1 MHSEVL
7 TNVSLLIHTGPDGEK
22 AWPKKY
28 PFCAGVFQSPIDFY
42 EDILQ
47 YDSNLLPLEFIG
59 YKVPS
64 TDQFTLINNGH
75 SGKGA
80 HGLQGM
86 VKERV
91 PGTQCF
97 FYFMGGLQ

>member
-1 MHSEVL
+1 MLTASEGL

-28 PFCAGVFQSPIDFY
+28 PFCGGVFQSPIDFHKA
-42 EDILQ
+42 ILQ

-59 YKVPS
+59 YNVPS

-80 HGLQGM
+80 HRQQGM
-86 VKERV
+86 VKERAAG
-91 PGTQCF
+91 PHWFCF
-97 FYFMGGLQ
+97 FTS

>member
-1 MHSEVL
+1 M
-7 TNVSLLIHTGPDGEK
+7 SLLIHTGPDGEK
-22 AWPKKY
+22 AWSKKY
-28 PFCAGVFQSPIDFY
+28 PFCGGVFQSPIDFHK
-42 EDILQ
+42 DILQ

-59 YKVPS
+59 YNVPS

-80 HGLQGM
+80 HGQQET

-91 PGTQCF
+91 ARTQWF
-97 FYFMGGLQ
+97 FYFMGGLL

>member
-28 PFCAGVFQSPIDFY
+28 PFCGGVFQSPIDFY

-80 HGLQGM
+80 HGPQGM

>member
-1 MHSEVL
+1 M
-7 TNVSLLIHTGPDGEK
+7 SLLIHTGPDGEK

-28 PFCAGVFQSPIDFY
+28 PFCGGVFQSPIDFHK
-42 EDILQ
+42 DILQ

-59 YKVPS
+59 YNVSS

-80 HGLQGM
+80 HRQQGM
-86 VKERV
+86 VKNRV
-91 PGTQCF
+91 AGTQWF
-97 FYFMGGLQ
+97 FTSWVDYFDY

>member
-1 MHSEVL
+1 MLTASEGL
-7 TNVSLLIHTGPDGEK
+7 INVSLLILTGPDGEK

-28 PFCAGVFQSPIDFY
+28 PFCGGVFQSPIDFHKA
-42 EDILQ
+42 ILQ

-59 YKVPS
+59 YNVPS

-80 HGLQGM
+80 HRQQGT
-86 VKERV
+86 VKERAA
-91 PGTQCF
+91 GTHWFCF
-97 FYFMGGLQ
+97 FTS

>member
-1 MHSEVL
+1 M
-7 TNVSLLIHTGPDGEK
+7 SLLIHAGPDGEK

-28 PFCAGVFQSPIDFY
+28 LFCGGVFQSPIDFHKA
-42 EDILQ
+42 ILQ

-80 HGLQGM
+80 HGQQGR
-86 VKERV
+86 VKERAA
-91 PGTQCF
+91 GTNWF
-97 FYFMGGLQ
+97 FYFMGGLL